1 LAGRCPKISIHS
13 CLLRASNHVAAQE
26 RAGYVNY
33 AFLKEISKGEWI
45 CGCFVDHPLSA
56 LHITWAIEPVH

>member
-1 LAGRCPKISIHS
+1 MVGRPLPKISIHS

-33 AFLKEISKGEWI
+33 AFLKEISKGE
-45 CGCFVDHPLSA
+45 
-56 LHITWAIEPVH
+56 